1 MKYYAQI
8 FNDEIIYAAV
18 YGIHKNN
25 NYKAVIISSIYKKA
39 KHTSIQ
45 NISLWMKI
53 DEENIPVLL
62 MEKIFNKITK

>member
-8 FNDEIIYAAV
+8 FNDEIIYAAA

-25 NYKAVIISSIYKKA
+25 NYKAIIISSIYKKA

-45 NISLWMKI
+45 NVGLWMKI
-53 DEENIPVLL
+53 EADNIPATLL
-62 MEKIFNKITK
+62 QKILVKAKI